1 MVTLLGVLISSLSL
15 ATVDAKSLF
24 PKDSTTQWCGTI
36 KGDVYAC
43 FPNPWGEDNFTTWFR
58 FRTTPGIQGCLFG
71 PNPFFRIGQYDTTRW
86 IEDGHYGGPVLSR
99 LTFTYDPDCD
109 RVWAGTINNTAAS
122 GDSILMEFKMTP
134 ADTAVPDT
142 IRGEMRALYL
152 VEEEVS
158 ASRRQSLP
166 SRLQWAGVGLRLPSG
181 ARGPVELK
189 RLDGRGARHST
200 TLSYDGLWA
209 IPARRPDPGLYL
221 VRWTGGS
228 GLVLVPPR

>member
-1 MVTLLGVLISSLSL
+1 MVNTVLALISTAMMSGKS
-15 ATVDAKSLF
+15 SLF

-43 FPNPWGEDNFTTWFR
+43 FPNPWGEDFFLTWYR
-58 FRTTPGIQGCLFG
+58 FRSTPGISGCLIG
-71 PNPFFRIGQYDTTRW
+71 ERPFNRIGEYDTTIWYSVHRS
-86 IEDGHYGGPVLSR
+86 GGPILSR
-99 LTFTYDPDCD
+99 HTFTYDPDCD
-109 RVWAGTINNTAAS
+109 RMWAGTIKNTAAS

-158 ASRRQSLP
+158 ASRRQSLS
-166 SRLQWAGVGLRLPSG
+166 SRLQWSGMGLRLPSG
-181 ARGPVELK
+181 ARGPVEFK
-189 RLDGRGARHST
+189 RLDGRGSRHST
-200 TLSYDGLWA
+200 VISYDGLWA